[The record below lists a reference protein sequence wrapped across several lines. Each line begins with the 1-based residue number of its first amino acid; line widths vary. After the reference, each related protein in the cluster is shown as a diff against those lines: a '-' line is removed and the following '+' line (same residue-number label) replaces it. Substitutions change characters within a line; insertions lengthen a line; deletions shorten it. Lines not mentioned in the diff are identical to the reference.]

1 MNIQQKEDDILTCSE
16 LSSLENNSFASV
28 AGFVIVKQM
37 PSTAKG
43 TVFLTLEDET
53 GTSNV
58 ICWNNVYRKFRDQIV
73 FSSKWLLRHRPGWR
87 YIKSSKTYSKYKT
100 TLDYWVGKPINLRMP
115 FLRISISKD
124 VFFAFFASSLSL

>member
-1 MNIQQKEDDILTCSE
+1 MKNTLKNDTILTCAE
-16 LSSLENNSFASV
+16 LSAHKNNSFASV

-58 ICWNNVYRKFRDQIV
+58 ICWNSVYRRFRNQVV
-73 FSSKWLLRHRPGWR
+73 FSSFLLVDGQLQRENEVSHL
-87 YIKSSKTYSKYKT
+87 IAKN
-100 TLDYWVGKPINLRMP
+100 I
-115 FLRISISKD
+115 ID
-124 VFFAFFASSLSL
+124 VSSLLKLIPNIK

>member
-1 MNIQQKEDDILTCSE
+1 MSSQLDKDAILTCAE
-16 LSSLENNSFASV
+16 LCSLENNSFASI

-58 ICWNNVYRKFRDQIV
+58 ICWNSVYRRFRDQVV
-73 FSSKWLLRHRPGWR
+73 FSSFLLVHGQLQREEEVSHLIASNVRD
-87 YIKSSKTYSKYKT
+87 I
-100 TLDYWVGKPINLRMP
+100 
-115 FLRISISKD
+115 
-124 VFFAFFASSLSL
+124 SSLLKLIPNIK

>member
-1 MNIQQKEDDILTCSE
+1 MDEDTIFTCAE
-16 LSSLENNSFASV
+16 LCSLENNSFASV

-58 ICWNNVYRKFRDQIV
+58 ICWNSVYRRFRDQVV
-73 FSSKWLLRHRPGWR
+73 FSSFLLVHGQLQREKEVSHLIASNVRD
-87 YIKSSKTYSKYKT
+87 I
-100 TLDYWVGKPINLRMP
+100 
-115 FLRISISKD
+115 
-124 VFFAFFASSLSL
+124 SSLLKLIPNIK

>member
-1 MNIQQKEDDILTCSE
+1 MINPLDKDAILTCAE
-16 LSSLENNSFASV
+16 LCSLENNSFASI

-58 ICWNNVYRKFRDQIV
+58 ICWNSVYRKFRDQVV
-73 FSSKWLLRHRPGWR
+73 FSSFLLVHGQLQRENEVSHLIASNVRD
-87 YIKSSKTYSKYKT
+87 I
-100 TLDYWVGKPINLRMP
+100 
-115 FLRISISKD
+115 
-124 VFFAFFASSLSL
+124 SSLLKLIPNIK

>member
-1 MNIQQKEDDILTCSE
+1 MRTPLDKDAILTCAE
-16 LSSLENNSFASV
+16 LYSLENNSFASV

-58 ICWNNVYRKFRDQIV
+58 ICWNSVYRKFRDQVV
-73 FSSKWLLRHRPGWR
+73 FSSFLLVHGQLQRENEVSHLIASNVRD
-87 YIKSSKTYSKYKT
+87 I
-100 TLDYWVGKPINLRMP
+100 
-115 FLRISISKD
+115 
-124 VFFAFFASSLSL
+124 SSLLKLIPNIK

>member
-1 MNIQQKEDDILTCSE
+1 MISPLDKDAILTCAE
-16 LSSLENNSFASV
+16 LCSLENNSFASI

-58 ICWNNVYRKFRDQIV
+58 ICWNSVYRRFRDQVV
-73 FSSKWLLRHRPGWR
+73 FSSFLLVHGQLQREKEVSHLIASNVRD
-87 YIKSSKTYSKYKT
+87 I
-100 TLDYWVGKPINLRMP
+100 
-115 FLRISISKD
+115 
-124 VFFAFFASSLSL
+124 SSLLKLIPNLK

>member
-1 MNIQQKEDDILTCSE
+1 MDKDAILTCAE
-16 LSSLENNSFASV
+16 LCSLENNSFASI

-58 ICWNNVYRKFRDQIV
+58 ICWNSVYRRFRDQVV
-73 FSSKWLLRHRPGWR
+73 FSSFLLVHGQLQREKEVSHLIAKNVRD
-87 YIKSSKTYSKYKT
+87 I
-100 TLDYWVGKPINLRMP
+100 
-115 FLRISISKD
+115 
-124 VFFAFFASSLSL
+124 SSLLKLIPNIK

>member
-1 MNIQQKEDDILTCSE
+1 MNKALHNDSILTCAE
-16 LSSLENNSFASV
+16 LCSLENNSFASV

-58 ICWNNVYRKFRDQIV
+58 ICWNSVYRKFRDQVV
-73 FSSKWLLRHRPGWR
+73 FSSFLLVHGRLQRENEVSHLIATNMRD
-87 YIKSSKTYSKYKT
+87 I
-100 TLDYWVGKPINLRMP
+100 
-115 FLRISISKD
+115 
-124 VFFAFFASSLSL
+124 SSLLKIIPNIK

>member
-1 MNIQQKEDDILTCSE
+1 MGNSFDKDAILTCAE
-16 LSSLENNSFASV
+16 LCSLANNSFASV

-58 ICWNNVYRKFRDQIV
+58 ICWNKVYRKFRNQVV
-73 FSSKWLLRHRPGWR
+73 FSSFLLVCGQLQRENEVSHL
-87 YIKSSKTYSKYKT
+87 IASNII
-100 TLDYWVGKPINLRMP
+100 DI
-115 FLRISISKD
+115 
-124 VFFAFFASSLSL
+124 SSLLKLIPKIK

>member
-1 MNIQQKEDDILTCSE
+1 MNNSIKKDDILTCSE
-16 LSSLENNSFASV
+16 LSYLENNSFVSV

-58 ICWNNVYRKFRDQIV
+58 ICWNNVYRKFRDKIV
-73 FSSKWLLRHRPGWR
+73 FS
-87 YIKSSKTYSKYKT
+87 
-100 TLDYWVGKPINLRMP
+100 P
-115 FLRISISKD
+115 FLLVHGKLQRENEVSHLIAEDIKD
-124 VFFAFFASSLSL
+124 ISSLLKLIPSIKQL

>member
-1 MNIQQKEDDILTCSE
+1 MKPPLDKDAILTCAE
-16 LSSLENNSFASV
+16 LCSLENNSFVSV

-58 ICWNNVYRKFRDQIV
+58 VCWNSVYRKFRDQVV
-73 FSSKWLLRHRPGWR
+73 FSSFLLVHGQLQRENEVSHLIASNVRD
-87 YIKSSKTYSKYKT
+87 I
-100 TLDYWVGKPINLRMP
+100 
-115 FLRISISKD
+115 
-124 VFFAFFASSLSL
+124 SSLLKLIPSIK

>member
-1 MNIQQKEDDILTCSE
+1 MSNRFNKDAILTCAE
-16 LSSLENNSFASV
+16 LYSLENNSFASV

-58 ICWNNVYRKFRDQIV
+58 ICWNSVYRKFRDQVV
-73 FSSKWLLRHRPGWR
+73 FSSFLLVQGQLKRESEVSHLIADNIRD
-87 YIKSSKTYSKYKT
+87 I
-100 TLDYWVGKPINLRMP
+100 
-115 FLRISISKD
+115 
-124 VFFAFFASSLSL
+124 SSLLKLIPNIK

>member
-1 MNIQQKEDDILTCSE
+1 MVNMLDKDAILTCSE
-16 LSSLENNSFASV
+16 LHSLENNSFASV

-58 ICWNNVYRKFRDQIV
+58 ICWNSVYRRFRDQVV
-73 FSSKWLLRHRPGWR
+73 FSSFLLVHGQLQREKEVSHLIASNVRD
-87 YIKSSKTYSKYKT
+87 I
-100 TLDYWVGKPINLRMP
+100 
-115 FLRISISKD
+115 
-124 VFFAFFASSLSL
+124 SSLLKLIPNIK

>member
-1 MNIQQKEDDILTCSE
+1 MNNPLDKDAILTCAE
-16 LSSLENNSFASV
+16 LCSLENNSFASI

-58 ICWNNVYRKFRDQIV
+58 ICWNSVYRKFRDQVV
-73 FSSKWLLRHRPGWR
+73 FSSFLLVHGQLQRENEVSHLIASNVR
-87 YIKSSKTYSKYKT
+87 
-100 TLDYWVGKPINLRMP
+100 D
-115 FLRISISKD
+115 ISDLLKLIPKIR
-124 VFFAFFASSLSL
+124 

>member
-1 MNIQQKEDDILTCSE
+1 MKNALKNDTILTSAE
-16 LSSLENNSFASV
+16 LCALKNNSFASV

-58 ICWNNVYRKFRDQIV
+58 ICWNDVYRRFRDQVV
-73 FSSKWLLRHRPGWR
+73 FSSFLLVDGQLQRENEVSHLIANNIRDVSCLLKLIPN
-87 YIKSSKTYSKYKT
+87 IK
-100 TLDYWVGKPINLRMP
+100 
-115 FLRISISKD
+115 
-124 VFFAFFASSLSL
+124 

>member
-1 MNIQQKEDDILTCSE
+1 MSNLLDKDTILTCAE
-16 LSSLENNSFASV
+16 LSSIENNSFASV

-58 ICWNNVYRKFRDQIV
+58 ICWNSVYRKFRDQIV
-73 FSSKWLLRHRPGWR
+73 FSSFLLVHGQLQRENEVSHL
-87 YIKSSKTYSKYKT
+87 IAS
-100 TLDYWVGKPINLRMP
+100 
-115 FLRISISKD
+115 D
-124 VFFAFFASSLSL
+124 VRDISSLLKLIPSIK

>member
-1 MNIQQKEDDILTCSE
+1 MRTPLDKDAILTCAE
-16 LSSLENNSFASV
+16 LCSLENNSFASV

-58 ICWNNVYRKFRDQIV
+58 ICWNSVYRKFRDQVV
-73 FSSKWLLRHRPGWR
+73 FSSFLLVHGQLQRENKVSHLIASNVRD
-87 YIKSSKTYSKYKT
+87 I
-100 TLDYWVGKPINLRMP
+100 
-115 FLRISISKD
+115 
-124 VFFAFFASSLSL
+124 SSLLKLIPNIK

>member
-1 MNIQQKEDDILTCSE
+1 MRTPLDKDAILTCAE
-16 LSSLENNSFASV
+16 LCSLENNSFASI

-58 ICWNNVYRKFRDQIV
+58 ICWNSVYRRFRDQVV
-73 FSSKWLLRHRPGWR
+73 FSSFLLVHGQLQREKEVSHLIASNVRD
-87 YIKSSKTYSKYKT
+87 I
-100 TLDYWVGKPINLRMP
+100 
-115 FLRISISKD
+115 
-124 VFFAFFASSLSL
+124 SSLLKLIPNIK

>member
-1 MNIQQKEDDILTCSE
+1 MGDTLDEDTIFTCAE
-16 LSSLENNSFASV
+16 LCSLENNSFASV

-58 ICWNNVYRKFRDQIV
+58 ICWNSIYRKFRDQVV
-73 FSSKWLLRHRPGWR
+73 FSSFLLVHGQLKRENEVSHLIAKNVRDISNLLKLIPN
-87 YIKSSKTYSKYKT
+87 IK
-100 TLDYWVGKPINLRMP
+100 
-115 FLRISISKD
+115 
-124 VFFAFFASSLSL
+124 

>member
-1 MNIQQKEDDILTCSE
+1 MSNLLDKDTILTCAE

-53 GTSNV
+53 GTSNI
-58 ICWNNVYRKFRDQIV
+58 ICWNSVYKKFRDQVV
-73 FSSKWLLRHRPGWR
+73 FSSFLLVSGQLQRENDVSHLIADDIRDISRLLELIPN
-87 YIKSSKTYSKYKT
+87 IK
-100 TLDYWVGKPINLRMP
+100 
-115 FLRISISKD
+115 
-124 VFFAFFASSLSL
+124 

>member
-1 MNIQQKEDDILTCSE
+1 MNTPLNKDAIFTCAE
-16 LSSLENNSFASV
+16 LCSLENNSFASV

-58 ICWNNVYRKFRDQIV
+58 ICWNNTYRKFRDQVV
-73 FSSKWLLRHRPGWR
+73 FSSFLLVQGQLQRENEVSHL
-87 YIKSSKTYSKYKT
+87 IAS
-100 TLDYWVGKPINLRMP
+100 NLRD
-115 FLRISISKD
+115 I
-124 VFFAFFASSLSL
+124 SSLLKLIPNIK

>member
-1 MNIQQKEDDILTCSE
+1 MRNSLHNDTIFTCAE
-16 LSSLENNSFASV
+16 LCTLKNNSFASV

-58 ICWNNVYRKFRDQIV
+58 ICWNSVYKSFRDQIV
-73 FSSKWLLRHRPGWR
+73 FSSFSLVDGQLQRENEVVHLIANNIRDVSGLLKLIPD
-87 YIKSSKTYSKYKT
+87 IK
-100 TLDYWVGKPINLRMP
+100 
-115 FLRISISKD
+115 
-124 VFFAFFASSLSL
+124 